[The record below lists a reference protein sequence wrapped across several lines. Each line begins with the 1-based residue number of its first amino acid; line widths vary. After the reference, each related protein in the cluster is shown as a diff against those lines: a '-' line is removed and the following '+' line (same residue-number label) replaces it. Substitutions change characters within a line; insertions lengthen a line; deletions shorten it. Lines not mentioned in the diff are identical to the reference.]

1 MKRLLSRY
9 PSVPVVLIG
18 WMGRDLAF
26 RGAGLGSMLLY
37 DAISRVVKAP
47 IGAYALCADA
57 INEDATAFHLKHQ
70 FQPLVS
76 RAQTLFLPM
85 KTAQDLV
92 SS

>member
-1 MKRLLSRY
+1 
-9 PSVPVVLIG
+9 
-18 WMGRDLAF
+18 
-26 RGAGLGSMLLY
+26 MLLY

-47 IGAYALCADA
+47 IGAYAICADS
-57 INEDATAFHLKHQ
+57 INEEATAFYLKHQ

-92 SS
+92 SSQGTRPRRALSISGLATMEKSGIH